1 VFFDFVAQGERG
13 AGVAGLGVVELG
25 AERGEGAGAAGRGE
39 RVEPHVRVRSRGD
52 VAAGGEGF
60 ADEGAGL
67 VAGAG
72 VVPVQGAGQ
81 DGLGVAGGHPDG
93 VGDQLGLGLQPHL
106 PGLCWLSGIFAGT
119 ALAAACAASSLAR
132 AEHLVVMVVLVPGGG
147 AAQRG

>member
-1 VFFDFVAQGERG
+1 MSRRSSDFVAQGKRG

-25 AERGEGAGAAGRGE
+25 AERGEGAGAVGRGE
-39 RVEPHVRVRSRGD
+39 RVEPHLQGPVVGGD

-81 DGLGVAGGHPDG
+81 DGLGVAGGRPDG
-93 VGDQLGLGLQPHL
+93 VGDQLDLGLQPSVTFSI
-106 PGLCWLSGIFAGT
+106 PSA
-119 ALAAACAASSLAR
+119 ASARLAAALMTDWSK
-132 AEHLVVMVVLVPGGG
+132 ETHP
-147 AAQRG
+147 